1 MKKICCVNDMPGVG
15 KVGLSAM
22 LPILSA
28 KGVNVTCLP
37 TALTSNTIELGKC
50 NILDTTDY
58 MAATVETWNEL
69 GLTFDCIATGFMVN
83 PGQAD
88 VVEKLIAS
96 QQNPLVVVDPVMGDE
111 GQLYRC
117 LSETSISTMR
127 RMAAFADVFIPNIT
141 EACLLAGVSYESN
154 GFTEQQV
161 HDLLAFCRELGAKSV
176 VITSILMDGVSCAV
190 GYDHRTGETFAIRY
204 GRLDAHF
211 PGTGDVFSATLAGD
225 ILNGMSLKSATENAM
240 RTVSAIIL
248 DSLYKEEKHFGVDV
262 ERFIAEGKL

>member
-1 MKKICCVNDMPGVG
+1 MKKICCVNDMPVVG

-58 MAATVETWNEL
+58 MAETVDTWGEL

-96 QQNPLVVVDPVMGDE
+96 QKNPLVVVDPVLGDE
-111 GQLYRC
+111 GQLYRSM
-117 LSETSISTMR
+117 SETNISIMR
-127 RMAAFADVFIPNIT
+127 KLCAHADLFIPNPT
-141 EACLLAGVSYESN
+141 EACFMTGRSYEGGDFAEEQILDLLAG
-154 GFTEQQV
+154 
-161 HDLLAFCRELGAKSV
+161 CRELGAKSV
-176 VITSILMDGVSCAV
+176 VITSVVVSGVDCVV
-190 GYDHRTGETFAIRY
+190 GYDHRAGETFTIRY
-204 GRLDAHF
+204 GKVDAHF
-211 PGTGDVFSATLAGD
+211 PGTGDIFTAALAGD
-225 ILNGMSLKSATENAM
+225 VLAGLPLKTATENAM

-248 DSLYKEEKHFGVDV
+248 DSLYKEEKYFGVDV
-262 ERFIAEGKL
+262 ERFVAEGKL